1 MKKYCLIGEKLVH
14 SYSAQIHKEFGYS
27 YQLLELEKDQL
38 KTFVEKR
45 EFDGFNITIPYKKEI
60 IKYLNYVDPIAKEL
74 GAVNT
79 VKYEMGKS
87 YGYNTDIYGMEYVLE
102 SKGICLE
109 NKKVIILGTGGTSNT
124 ACALAKMKKA
134 KEIIVVSRQG
144 KINYQNLSDH
154 FDAQVIINT
163 TPVGMYPNNGEHL
176 VDLNN
181 FTFLESVFDA
191 IYNPLLTPFLF
202 QAREKKIR
210 YASGLKM
217 LVAQAKF
224 ARDIFEND
232 TRCNAIIEKIYK
244 KLYYE
249 TINIVLI
256 GMPSSGKTTI
266 GKRLAQIFGKK
277 FVDTDYEIEKTFS
290 KSITEIFEQDG
301 EDAFR
306 AMESK
311 VIRSVGKEKN
321 QVISTGGGS
330 VCGLTAY
337 FDLKQNGII
346 IFLTRDMEKTKT
358 EGRPLLKENAMDTIK
373 KLYPKRLPIYNKFA
387 DIVVDN
393 NGTIED
399 TVDLIKEKIYEN
411 IGD

>member
-1 MKKYCLIGEKLVH
+1 
-14 SYSAQIHKEFGYS
+14 
-27 YQLLELEKDQL
+27 
-38 KTFVEKR
+38 
-45 EFDGFNITIPYKKEI
+45 
-60 IKYLNYVDPIAKEL
+60 
-74 GAVNT
+74 
-79 VKYEMGKS
+79 
-87 YGYNTDIYGMEYVLE
+87 MEYVLE

-109 NKKVIILGTGGTSNT
+109 NKKVLILGTGGTSNT
-124 ACALAKMKKA
+124 ACALAKIKKA
-134 KEIIVVSRQG
+134 KEIIVVSRTG
-144 KINYQNLSDH
+144 KTNYQNLYAH

-181 FTFLESVFDA
+181 FTLLESVFDA

-202 QAREKKIR
+202 QARGKKIR

-232 TRCNAIIEKIYK
+232 TLGNAIIKKIYK

-256 GMPSSGKTTI
+256 GMPASGKTTI
-266 GKRLAQIFGKK
+266 GKELAHMFNKK
-277 FVDTDYEIEKTFS
+277 FVDTDYEIEKAFS
-290 KSITEIFEQDG
+290 KSVTEIFEQDG
-301 EDAFR
+301 EDTFR

-311 VIRSVGKEKN
+311 VIKSVGKEKN
-321 QVISTGGGS
+321 QVIATGGGAILGATS
-330 VCGLTAY
+330 Y

-346 IFLTRDMEKTKT
+346 IFLNRDMKKIET
-358 EGRPLLKENAMDTIK
+358 EGRPLLKQNAEETIK
-373 KLYPKRLPIYNKFA
+373 KLYQERLPIYNKFA
-387 DIVVDN
+387 DIVVEN
-393 NGTIED
+393 NGIIED
-399 TVDLIKEKIYEN
+399 TVELIKEKIYEN